1 MRGSIESNASKS
13 MRVLMGI
20 SVVIA
25 DSCPVFVRG
34 LMDVPHSAHTCEIV
48 ASCCDGMKS
57 L

>member
-25 DSCPVFVRG
+25 ASCPAFVRG
-34 LMDVPHSAHTCEIV
+34 LGRAPFRAHF
-48 ASCCDGMKS
+48 
-57 L
+57 